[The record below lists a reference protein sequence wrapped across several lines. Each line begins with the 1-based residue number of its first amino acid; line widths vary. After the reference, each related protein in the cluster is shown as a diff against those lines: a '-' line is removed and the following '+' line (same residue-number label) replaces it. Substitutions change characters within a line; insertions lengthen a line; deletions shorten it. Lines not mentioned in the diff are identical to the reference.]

1 MTHQRPLDGGGM
13 AMSKPHGTK
22 DFWLAGFRAEGTAF
36 RAAVSQPGALDA
48 AVPTCPE
55 WTVLDL
61 VHHLG
66 CVYEFVQSHVTRGVT
81 APPQRRSREIEAQL
95 RTAGELPAADAAVAW
110 WDDRY
115 ATVLRTLEAVDPDLP
130 AWNWAPQAKK
140 AGFWHRRMAHETAVH
155 RWDAQIAVG
164 LTDPI
169 ETKLAADG
177 ITEVLDTWLPAG
189 RRRGPRDR
197 TGIVALRAT
206 DIEQEWHVRLRGEG
220 IALLDTNTL
229 FDDDAHQHER
239 AIAAGTASDLLLA
252 LYGRV
257 SFEVLDLAG
266 DQRLIEAL
274 RTG

>member
-1 MTHQRPLDGGGM
+1 
-13 AMSKPHGTK
+13 MSKPHGTK
-22 DFWLAGFRAEGTAF
+22 EFWLAGFRAEGSAF
-36 RAAVSQPGALDA
+36 RAAVSQPGALDLP
-48 AVPTCPE
+48 VPACPE

-66 CVYEFVQSHVTRGVT
+66 SVYAFVLSHVSRGVT
-81 APPQRRSREIEAQL
+81 TTPERRRDDVEAEM
-95 RTAGELPAADAAVAW
+95 RAAGGLPTGDEAVAW
-110 WDDRY
+110 WDDKHR
-115 ATVLRTLEAVDPDLP
+115 TLVRTLEALDPDLP

-189 RRRGPRDR
+189 KRRGPRDR

-206 DIEQEWHVRLRGEG
+206 DLEQEWHVRLRGEG
-220 IALLDTNTL
+220 IALLDTDTL

-239 AIAAGTASDLLLA
+239 AIAAGTASDLLLV

-257 SFEVLDLAG
+257 SFEVLDFAG
-266 DQRLIEAL
+266 DQRLVEAL